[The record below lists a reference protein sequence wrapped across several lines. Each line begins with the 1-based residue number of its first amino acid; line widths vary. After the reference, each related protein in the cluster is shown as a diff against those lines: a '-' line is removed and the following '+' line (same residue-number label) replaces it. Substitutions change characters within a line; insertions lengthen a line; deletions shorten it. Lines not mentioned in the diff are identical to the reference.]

1 MGGGDLNMKKSFHP
15 LTMANLERVFNA
27 ELKRD
32 TELKKVEQLR
42 REIAEE
48 RQREELHKHAVDTGV
63 IKGKAARLDWMYAG
77 PGTASAGAE
86 REEYLLGKKIDKDV
100 DPLQQDTT
108 EKTDATAV
116 ASSIFTDATMS
127 GANSQRDMAAK
138 IREDPLFAIKK
149 QEEQARKNLL
159 NNPVRM
165 KQLQQML
172 RQQTG
177 DGSDSS
183 SSDDDSDRSPSP
195 AAPRSGRAPPQQ
207 RSRHHHRQ
215 RSPSPRRRRDGRE
228 RSRSPRERRQRH
240 DRSRSPQ
247 RGARASRH
255 GYDDSKDRSTHH
267 RQRQSEPSPQRQPHR
282 RQAETKPKRAD
293 PEEAERRRKEMM
305 AAAKAHHKER
315 DTRVRKRQHAAD
327 REEAELRGRTKKHD
341 EDFFFQVNSMAGS
354 KIK

>member
-207 RSRHHHRQ
+207 RSRHRQ

-267 RQRQSEPSPQRQPHR
+267 RHRRSEQSPERQSHR